1 MKSRSSSP
9 PNYAQLNK
17 SAPVHVH
24 IQKPKLLPFVVELS
38 RVQKRK
44 HSTDST
50 KANRTVR
57 GKAKPHHTPT
67 FGQNDKQEEPSSVNQ
82 QMQER
87 MQPGAEWKSVESAS
101 PSSAFSG
108 HTANR
113 ESEGKA
119 KASNWTSEDRETDAP
134 TQSTNKN
141 GTSHES
147 FDKFQKELDWTG
159 MEKET
164 LAEENMLLIAL
175 KEAEIT
181 SISVAEQ
188 VATFRKSIA
197 EVMQVNQIP
206 ASGFSGFTADK
217 NMFLEKLENFKIASQ
232 KLQFLFRE
240 GWISKPCVDCTNR
253 QIEVLTQK
261 LTRCETE
268 NIHLKRKLQH
278 VEKNA
283 KEALALCQ
291 MEKVNSCFVKQLSK
305 SVEATQARLQE
316 QLRNKDGRNKR
327 MSNQILKFEGT
338 VTGHKLQI
346 AHLKSQLLALKDQ
359 LAMDKEVLKKA
370 TRAQRKRAERF
381 EAAVEELNSQFKDKD
396 LKLREV
402 RLAVETQKKQ
412 NDLVSAV
419 KAQLETKVFS
429 LSHQVASL
437 EEQLQRATE
446 RGRSTSHELLSVLHN
461 SNLENSNL
469 KLENAQLKALV
480 TAVEEDA
487 SVMSADLDQLKAKAE
502 QQKDV
507 DMLYETQADDQNFQL
522 ELSSEKVESLSDEK
536 QKLQLALDVL
546 SRRLKEVNFQNQELT
561 ETMAKQEEALLLS
574 KSQLE
579 EKTRESAA
587 LSRQLETA
595 LHDVTEKVREVKD
608 QTEAQEH
615 ALQSKL
621 HSLEL
626 ELNRKTKELQQLQWN
641 KNNAERSHEAHL
653 QELRLSLEQS
663 ESENQSIQS
672 YMRFLKLSYT
682 IMFGDNSITE
692 H

>member
-24 IQKPKLLPFVVELS
+24 IQKPKLLPFVVE
-38 RVQKRK
+38 
-44 HSTDST
+44 
-50 KANRTVR
+50 
-57 GKAKPHHTPT
+57 
-67 FGQNDKQEEPSSVNQ
+67 EPSSVNQ

-87 MQPGAEWKSVESAS
+87 MQPEAEWKSVESAS

-113 ESEGKA
+113 ESEDKA
-119 KASNWTSEDRETDAP
+119 KASNWRSEVRETDAH

-188 VATFRKSIA
+188 VATFRNSIA

-206 ASGFSGFTADK
+206 SSGFSGFTEDK

-240 GWISKPCVDCTNR
+240 RWISKSDHISNILLWALGTTGHPGVTEPCVDCTNR

-381 EAAVEELNSQFKDKD
+381 EAAVEELNSQFKEKD

-402 RLAVETQKKQ
+402 RLAIETQKKQ
-412 NDLVSAV
+412 NDLASAV

-429 LSHQVASL
+429 LSQITCHRKDSRPREHHHQIGEAMYCC
-437 EEQLQRATE
+437 LQ
-446 RGRSTSHELLSVLHN
+446 
-461 SNLENSNL
+461 
-469 KLENAQLKALV
+469 ALV

-487 SVMSADLDQLKAKAE
+487 SVISADLDQLKAKAE
-502 QQKDV
+502 QQKDI

-522 ELSSEKVESLSDEK
+522 KSSSEKVESLSDEK
-536 QKLQLALDVL
+536 QKLQLALEVL

-579 EKTRESAA
+579 ERTRESAA

-682 IMFGDNSITE
+682 IMFGDNSITDFHGE
-692 H
+692 AALR